1 MEITTCSFFIKGEI
15 CIAVRTTEFR
25 LDVVEIL
32 INDFVSKPWTEIV
45 LQKYE
50 LTELFSKLKRLYKKP
65 PTNHPYSLRVLF
77 SRFLKKI
84 DFNFFEKEK
93 KYVIHSKSSG
103 QTVVLSEF
111 VVYKLMEIEAD
122 IYKVISELEHKEPIS
137 NEFEHFIK

>member
-25 LDVVEIL
+25 LDVVEII

-50 LTELFSKLKRLYKKP
+50 LTKLFSKLKRLYKKP

-84 DFNFFEKEK
+84 NFNFVEKEK
-93 KYVIHSKSSG
+93 YIIQSENSG
-103 QTVVLSEF
+103 QTVALSEF

-122 IYKVISELEHKEPIS
+122 LYKIISELEHKEPIS
-137 NEFEHFIK
+137 NKFEHFIK